1 MNEKLQYLKLNDKIV
16 DILKDYH
23 DSLNAVLED
32 AKVKVIEFATEIQ
45 NKNADEIV
53 VIANGQIRAFGPR
66 EEILPTLLSD
76 EKTGRCPINAKGVEY

>member
-1 MNEKLQYLKLNDKIV
+1 MPVCNCYIIEEQSDKEPFKFIS
-16 DILKDYH
+16 I
-23 DSLNAVLED
+23 
-32 AKVKVIEFATEIQ
+32 
-45 NKNADEIV
+45 ADEIV